1 MDSAAKHTPGPWT
14 IEHPSDVTTQI
25 YAYKGNVL
33 IAQVMRGS
41 GAVRPTDAAERNAA
55 LIAAAPEMLDA
66 LKSVEWGYGNFGSA
80 ECPECRAQKAD
91 GHDDDCVLGAA
102 IATAEGQP

>member
-66 LKSVEWGYGNFGSA
+66 RGAPNEAGGEYLDGEFYTCGD
-80 ECPECRAQKAD
+80 EECRAS
-91 GHDDDCVLGAA
+91 GGRR
-102 IATAEGQP
+102 